1 MKLVSRYKVAREIA
15 IERLADRFTEGLF
28 FTKWIFDI
36 LPERVY
42 LVLLLFSLLGGIT
55 LLSIGLFRD
64 LPTVFGRF
72 VIPVWQELHR

>member
-1 MKLVSRYKVAREIA
+1 MKLVRRYRVAREIA

-28 FTKWIFDI
+28 FTKWIFDV
-36 LPERVY
+36 LPEWVY